1 VTEQDAVTLIQKG
14 ISAAKSG
21 RKREAYPLLR
31 RATELEPGNKL
42 GWLWLAGVAPSRDE
56 AAACLRK
63 VLELD
68 PANRLALEGLAWIEA
83 RSAAESGGPAPTAQ
97 SVAPARQCP
106 FCLQAAPEPLSR
118 CPACG
123 SLLTLERIEAFFE
136 GQGGDRQV
144 LQEAVLL
151 LQEKQETEPT
161 CWGQKHLALAY
172 LNLENVERA
181 LHHLR
186 EAARLDGSD
195 QELQEEVELLQSR
208 IASAPG
214 EGEEK
219 ERPIRVLIVDDSPTV
234 RRLVTIT
241 LERHGHEVTCAEDG
255 MAALAQINETL
266 PDLVLL
272 DINMPRMDGFQLCKT
287 IRSCPATR
295 RVPVVMLTGRDG
307 LAEKVRA
314 RMVGCEEFLS
324 KPFEPS
330 ELASLV
336 ERHARRVG
344 GEAAELHQSGDRCD
358 RGN

>member
-14 ISAAKSG
+14 ISAAKAG

-31 RATELEPGNKL
+31 RATELVPDNKL
-42 GWLWLAGVAPSRDE
+42 GWLWLAGVAPSREE
-56 AAACLRK
+56 AAACLRT

-83 RSAAESGGPAPTAQ
+83 RSAAGTGASSPAAETVVP
-97 SVAPARQCP
+97 PRHCP
-106 FCLQAAPEPLSR
+106 FCHQPAPETSPR

-123 SLLTLERIEAFFE
+123 NLLTLERLEAFFE
-136 GQGGDRQV
+136 GQGGDQDV
-144 LQEAVLL
+144 LQEAIRVLND
-151 LQEKQETEPT
+151 QQDSEPT
-161 CWGQKHLALAY
+161 SSGQVHLALAY
-172 LNLENVERA
+172 LNLENAEKA
-181 LHHLR
+181 LGHLK

-195 QELQEEVELLQSR
+195 QELRETVEFLQSR
-208 IASAPG
+208 IAPAQS
-214 EGEEK
+214 EGESK

-241 LERHGHEVTCAEDG
+241 LERRGHEVISAEDG
-255 MAALAQINETL
+255 MAALAQINETV

-295 RVPVVMLTGRDG
+295 RIPVVMLTGRDG

-324 KPFEPS
+324 KPFEPT

-336 ERHARRVG
+336 ERHARRAG
-344 GEAAELHQSGDRCD
+344 GKPIELHQSVERRD